1 MGLPWMRGNMASIH
15 RWRLSSMESWNR
27 AVDGISGRTCLV
39 SARARPLLADSHV
52 SSLTESRL
60 PFLSEAECL
69 NILQYLTN
77 TQTHGRRHGE
87 IDVLVAPGV
96 CRNSLEKM
104 DWRKYAQD
112 YREWVPVGVGPV
124 TLNAWCRGLPNAVVR
139 MAFAAASRGAYTK
152 IGRCRGYSCRS
163 NY

>member
-1 MGLPWMRGNMASIH
+1 MEAFQYGKLE
-15 RWRLSSMESWNR
+15 SSGGSNIGQD
-27 AVDGISGRTCLV
+27 VPCLCMQ
-39 SARARPLLADSHV
+39 RPLLADLHV

-60 PFLSEAECL
+60 PFLPEAECL

-87 IDVLVAPGV
+87 IDVLVAPCV
-96 CRNSLEKM
+96 CRKSLEKM

-124 TLNAWCRGLPNAVVR
+124 TLNVWCRGGPNAMVC